1 MGRFT
6 ELTLKNNWL
15 SLRFDFVKE
24 FYAVD
29 A

>member
-6 ELTLKNNWL
+6 ELTLKNNWFC
-15 SLRFDFVKE
+15 LRFDFVKE